1 MTATERQS
9 REPTVALVIEDE
21 PEVRKIATTVLEDT
35 DLAVVESAT
44 GEDALAYLRENADE
58 VAMMFA
64 DVKLPGAVDGV
75 DLARIAAS
83 SWPWIKVVLTSG
95 DMERPLSE
103 VPRTAVFMPKPW
115 RAFDVLAEARRATR
129 H

>member
-1 MTATERQS
+1 MI
-9 REPTVALVIEDE
+9 ALVIEDE
-21 PEVRKIATTVLEDT
+21 PEVRDIATSVLKDT

-44 GEDALAYLRENADE
+44 GEDALAFLRENADD

-64 DVKLPGAVDGV
+64 DVKLPGTLDGV

-95 DMERPLSE
+95 DMERSFSD

-115 RAFDVLAEARRATR
+115 RAFDVLAEAKRATR